1 MTASSMPF
9 EVLHLALM
17 LLGGL
22 ARREGAEISA
32 PAGLGIDLAG
42 IQAVFAGL
50 ELAAHGQHPCV
61 AVALL
66 RFKAQLAH
74 QLLLFGKSPL
84 HIGAV
89 VRGVEIERFLVE
101 LDQRLAIGRL
111 LAALLEGVMQGLD
124 RKST

>member
-1 MTASSMPF
+1 MTAASMPL

-22 ARREGAEISA
+22 ARRERAEISA

-50 ELAAHGQHPCV
+50 ELADHDSHLCV

-66 RFKAQLAH
+66 RFKSQLAH

-89 VRGVEIERFLVE
+89 IRGVEIERLLVE
-101 LDQRLAIGRL
+101 LDQRLA
-111 LAALLEGVMQGLD
+111 V
-124 RKST
+124 